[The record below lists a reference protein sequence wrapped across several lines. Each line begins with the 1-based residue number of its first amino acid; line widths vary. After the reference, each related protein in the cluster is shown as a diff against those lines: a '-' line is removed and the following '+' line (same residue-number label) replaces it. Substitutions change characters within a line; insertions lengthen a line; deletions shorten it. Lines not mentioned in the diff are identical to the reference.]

1 MYASQKIDH
10 PGFPVVETLQSAA
23 DALRRNW
30 GRAVLTS
37 LSMVVGTASLV
48 LVVVAGISGRNYTLD
63 QIRGVG
69 SNLIYVHYEA
79 SETAS
84 GLTALSDKLTFDD
97 LKAIQ
102 TMLLGVR
109 NAAPVVLDY
118 DSVVLDGT
126 ARVVT
131 LIGTSPE
138 YQTVRSIEILQG
150 RFIDHY
156 DERLRNKVCLVT
168 QTFAERLYRDP
179 FYRGYVNLHGIRF
192 TVEGTFRERVNTFG
206 QSEVSDYSAIIPVSV
221 MRYFKETDTL
231 DQIYVSAESLD
242 TVPQVTAEIR
252 QLLLN
257 RHRKQSGYKVDNLTE
272 ILKAANKISLGLSVV
287 LLVIAA
293 ISLLAS
299 GIGIMNVMLITVT
312 ERTREIG
319 IKKAVGA
326 HRRILL
332 IEFLTEALILSCGGG
347 VMGIF
352 LGVAVPYS
360 VHFFVPTVQI
370 QIPMLAIVLG
380 FVVTL
385 VVGLTFGMLPA
396 VRASRLNPVEALRY
410 E

>member
-1 MYASQKIDH
+1 MDRPK
-10 PGFPVVETLQSAA
+10 FPVLETLQSATE
-23 DALRRNW
+23 ALRRNW

-84 GLTALSDKLTFDD
+84 GLTALSDKLTSGD

-102 TMLLGVR
+102 TQLLGVR
-109 NAAPVVLDY
+109 GAAPLVLDY
-118 DSVVLDGT
+118 DSVVLDSIP
-126 ARVVT
+126 RVVT

-138 YQTVRSIEILQG
+138 YQMVRSIDILQG
-150 RFIDHY
+150 RFIDPD

-168 QTFAERLYRDP
+168 QSFAEKLHRDP
-179 FYRGYVNLHGIRF
+179 FYRGYVNIHDIRF
-192 TVEGTFRERVNTFG
+192 TVVGTFQERVNTFG
-206 QSEVSDYSAIIPVSV
+206 QSEVSDYSAIIPLSV
-221 MRYFKETDTL
+221 MRNFKETDTL
-231 DQIYVSAESLD
+231 DQIYVSASSLEVVPAL
-242 TVPQVTAEIR
+242 TVEVR
-252 QLLLN
+252 QLLVN
-257 RHRKQSGYKVDNLTE
+257 RHRGQSVYKVDNLTE
-272 ILKAANKISLGLSVV
+272 ILKAANRISLGLSLV

-293 ISLLAS
+293 ISLVAS

-326 HRRILL
+326 NRRVLL
-332 IEFLTEALILSCGGG
+332 IEFLAEALILSCGGG
-347 VMGIF
+347 IVGIL
-352 LGVAVPYS
+352 LGIAVPYS
-360 VHFFVPTVQI
+360 VHFFVPAVQI
-370 QIPMLAIVLG
+370 QIPKLAILFG

-385 VVGLTFGMLPA
+385 AVGLTFGMLPA
-396 VRASRLNPVEALRY
+396 IRASRLNPVEALRY